1 MVLDRIVRMAIEEPS
16 YGGPLVTVHSVSLND
31 EVVLLCRQLITPS
44 GWQDFPD

>member
-31 EVVLLCRQLITPS
+31 EVVLLFRQLITPS
-44 GWQDFPD
+44 GWQDFPN